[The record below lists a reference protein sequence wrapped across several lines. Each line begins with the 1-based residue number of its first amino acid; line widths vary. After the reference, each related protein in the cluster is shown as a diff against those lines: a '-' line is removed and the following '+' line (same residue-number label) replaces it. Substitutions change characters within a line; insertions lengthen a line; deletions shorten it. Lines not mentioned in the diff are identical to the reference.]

1 VSREFESR
9 FAVVRL
15 HASRIATRSVEHTTW
30 LTIALTR
37 WLDGLRSPSAADN
50 DRRSDHENRTFATT
64 SAPKFIDILMMRTT
78 RVEDD
83 RCKFFARRVDL
94 FFTTQDVAVTLFL
107 CVRYFQKE
115 E

>member
-1 VSREFESR
+1 LFG
-9 FAVVRL
+9 FARVG
-15 HASRIATRSVEHTTW
+15 TRSVEHTSW

-37 WLDGLRSPSAADN
+37 WLDGLRSTSAADN
-50 DRRSDHENRTFATT
+50 ERRSDHEKPNVRDNERA
-64 SAPKFIDILMMRTT
+64 KFVDILMMRTT